1 MQDQIYANIH
11 ATRRAAATVLEQ
23 NRPLKVHEVRQWGKT
38 MKQIILMGTLLCV
51 FAGTAL
57 ADPARTASRDG
68 VEQVLS
74 QMERDYSVAYLR
86 HDIATIDRILS
97 DDYVG
102 IDGRAVVS
110 NKAQEIEEAK
120 SRAPGSPTPDYLV
133 TDEVLSDLRVRTY
146 FHAAIVT
153 SLSTEMVLIK
163 GNVTTV
169 RYRRTTVYINRQ
181 GRWRCVSFH
190 ATRLNSAS

>member
-1 MQDQIYANIH
+1 
-11 ATRRAAATVLEQ
+11 
-23 NRPLKVHEVRQWGKT
+23 
-38 MKQIILMGTLLCV
+38 MKKIVLMGTLLCV

-57 ADPARTASRDG
+57 ADPKRTTSRDG
-68 VEQVLS
+68 VEQVLT

-120 SRAPGSPTPDYLV
+120 APAPGSPTPDYLV

-146 FHAAIVT
+146 FDAAIVT